1 MTNHRERDT
10 RVLVVMIKIASS
22 PLHLL
27 FVVDLLHGLDLIRG
41 FPIPSKVAP
50 RNVLFWGNLIKLQK
64 DVGVNL
70 L

>member
-1 MTNHRERDT
+1 M
-10 RVLVVMIKIASS
+10 LVVMIKIASS

-41 FPIPSKVAP
+41 FPIPIPSKVAP